1 MQLVLTDFDARLT
14 VFCLDRPESDTTF
27 CGKSNQNNDNTSPYS
42 LTPTIPY
49 SLTKN
54 DTSGERTMV
63 VETSDSLLR
72 QLHYLAL
79 VVRRAGGSPFL
90 EARRLKLPGGG
101 TEVTALRDYAPG
113 DDPKG
118 IDWIGCARRDELQ
131 TRLYEGEL
139 DPRTYVLVDCSRSMS
154 YAEPGGPTKF
164 DVARRIA
171 ALLTY
176 LALDRNDRVVAAAF
190 DEGLAASSPVL
201 CHKSRMTSLF
211 RMLDS
216 INPSE
221 PGEAD
226 QGTNLRQMA
235 EQFTAKPRRPGPV
248 VILSDFLDP
257 AGYETCFDILLR
269 QGHQPR
275 VVQIFTPS
283 EADPSLLGDM
293 EFTDLESG
301 GATRKTTVTR
311 RAMSRYRKVFGSFLG
326 EIREACTRRAM
337 RCLQISTDVD
347 EDDILRIVLQGTP
360 RADRQPFTSATFKK

>member
-1 MQLVLTDFDARLT
+1 
-14 VFCLDRPESDTTF
+14 
-27 CGKSNQNNDNTSPYS
+27 
-42 LTPTIPY
+42 
-49 SLTKN
+49 
-54 DTSGERTMV
+54 MV

-90 EARRLKLPGGG
+90 EARRMKLPGGG

-113 DDPKG
+113 DDPKW

-131 TRLYEGEL
+131 TQLYEGEL
-139 DPRTYVLVDCSRSMS
+139 DPRTYILVDCSRSMAYS
-154 YAEPGGPTKF
+154 EAGQPSKF
-164 DVARRIA
+164 DIARRIA

-190 DEGLAASSPVL
+190 DDGLAASSPVM

-216 INPSE
+216 VNPCE
-221 PGEAD
+221 TGEKA
-226 QGTNLRQMA
+226 GSTNLRRMA
-235 EQFTAKPRRPGPV
+235 EHFTARPRRPGPV

-257 AGYETCFDILLR
+257 AGYETCFNILLR

-283 EADPSLLGDM
+283 EADPAILGDM
-293 EFTDLESG
+293 KFSDWEPTG
-301 GATRKTTVTR
+301 TTRPTTVTR
-311 RAMSRYRKVFGSFLG
+311 GAMSRYRRIFDDFLG
-326 EIREACTRRAM
+326 EVREACTRRAM
-337 RCLQISTDVD
+337 RCLQISTDVE
-347 EDDILRIVLQGTP
+347 EDDVLRIVLQGTP
-360 RADRQPFTSATFKK
+360 RADRRPFTSALMNK